1 MHYIGSAIEKSNVF
15 FIVTGCIGTSVQV
28 VDLVLIK
35 VAFGLWIE
43 ERFALQYELLIA
55 KEDKILCLKWKLKEA
70 LLNVLN

>member
-35 VAFGLWIE
+35 VAFGL
-43 ERFALQYELLIA
+43 
-55 KEDKILCLKWKLKEA
+55 
-70 LLNVLN
+70 